1 MPHPKTLIFTT
12 GETPQVVTETLWAL
26 ARRDPPWLPDR
37 ILLATTAR
45 GAEVYRNGRSD
56 ARGALP
62 PLLGAGGRL
71 AELWRTLAPGRPL
84 PEPEVLVP
92 ESPHGAIE
100 DLRTEAEVEAFAE
113 TLLAAVA
120 GVTAGQEGELHLSL
134 AGGRKTMSFLA
145 GQVLS
150 LLARPHDVLSHVL
163 IEPASLEF
171 RPDFWWPG
179 DGSPGADAAV
189 VRLHQVPFL
198 RARAWVD
205 PKAVLEGPEAGGFR
219 AAIAR
224 ANVGLGDPDV
234 VLDLA
239 TCRVEAGGLSV
250 TLTPR
255 EAAAL
260 ALVFVA
266 AKRGAQLDSYKAGRK
281 TLPMLGDEDPEAA
294 RRLWAWL
301 VAATDL
307 PAILR
312 GDRVE
317 EDDGHVPPHRFL
329 AHQID
334 RLAADCTYSGA
345 IGPGISRAR
354 ERLRNA
360 FSPALADRIL
370 TSKPPSTRL
379 PPGRITVRGPA
390 ALATH
395 PDRPPEVEAAP
406 D

>member
-26 ARRDPPWLPDR
+26 SHRDPPWLPDR

-56 ARGALP
+56 ARGVLP

-71 AELWRTLAPGRPL
+71 AELWRQLAPGRPL
-84 PEPEVLVP
+84 PEPKVLVP
-92 ESPHGAIE
+92 EGPHGPIE

-113 TLLAAVA
+113 TLLKAVA

-150 LLARPHDVLSHVL
+150 LLARPQDVLSHVL

-179 DGSPGADAAV
+179 DGSPGSEDAQV
-189 VRLHQVPFL
+189 GLHQVPFL

-205 PKAVLEGPEAGGFR
+205 PETILAGPEGSRFR

-224 ANVGLGDPDV
+224 ANLGLADPDV
-234 VLDLA
+234 ALDLS

-266 AKRGAQLDSYKAGRK
+266 AKRGVELDSYRAGRK
-281 TLPMLGDEDPEAA
+281 TLPMLDGKREAA

-307 PAILR
+307 PAILQ

-317 EDDGHVPPHRFL
+317 EDDGHVPPHRYL

-354 ERLRNA
+354 DRLRNA

-379 PPGRITVRGPA
+379 PPGRITVRVPA